1 MKNRMASPAIAVV
14 TVVRIGDG
22 ITQFAD
28 PFGVGP
34 FRL

>member
-1 MKNRMASPAIAVV
+1 MASPAIAVV

-22 ITQFAD
+22 FTQFAD
-28 PFGVGP
+28 PFGACA